1 MDAVTFEL
9 PPERSETAAQ
19 LRKLEPQAS
28 RDLKPVVIQAAQ
40 ELEAWRNLAKDIGN
54 QLEEIARIRMS
65 VMASTSMVEE
75 VQRGVRR
82 TLDEAVRRL
91 REMP

>member
-1 MDAVTFEL
+1 MDAVTFQL

-28 RDLKPVVIQAAQ
+28 RGLKPVVIQAAQ
-40 ELEAWRNLAKDIGN
+40 ELEAWRNLAKDVAN
-54 QLEEIARIRMS
+54 QLEEVARIRMS

-75 VQRGVRR
+75 MQRGFRR

>member
-1 MDAVTFEL
+1 MTFEL

-40 ELEAWRNLAKDIGN
+40 ELEAWRNLAKDVAN
-54 QLEEIARIRMS
+54 QLEEVARIRMS

-75 VQRGVRR
+75 MQRGVRR

>member
-40 ELEAWRNLAKDIGN
+40 ELEAWRNLAKDVAN
-54 QLEEIARIRMS
+54 QLEEVARIRMS

-75 VQRGVRR
+75 MQRGVRR